1 MLTTK
6 RLFLE
11 KFTAEELPKL
21 MEIEHAPENCKFT
34 WTNTIEE
41 HREELKDP
49 NVLTLAVKKRENCD
63 IIGDVIINLDFDSW
77 WFEIKRIAF
86 SEKGSGYGRE
96 TMNALIKYAFEDLNM
111 NKVWLE
117 AYTDNKVGRNLY
129 ESLGFHI
136 DGILRQ
142 HHKTERGIL
151 DQMQFS
157 MLIGEYRELKEKG
170 VFQDNFKDGK

>member
-6 RLFLE
+6 RLILE
-11 KFTAEELPKL
+11 KFKAEELSEL
-21 MEIEHAPENCKFT
+21 MKIEHDPENCKFT
-34 WTNTIEE
+34 WTNTLEE
-41 HREELKDP
+41 HLEELKDP
-49 NVLTLAVKKRENCD
+49 DVLTLAVKKRENGN
-63 IIGDVIINLDFDSW
+63 IIGDVIINLDFESE

-96 TMNALIKYAFEDLNM
+96 TMNALIKYAFEELNM

-157 MLIGEYRELKEKG
+157 MLAGEYRQLKEKG
-170 VFQDNFKDGK
+170 VFTR

>member
-1 MLTTK
+1 MLKTK
-6 RLFLE
+6 RLILE
-11 KFTAEELPKL
+11 KFKAEELSEL
-21 MEIEHAPENCKFT
+21 MKIEHDPENCKFT
-34 WTNTIEE
+34 WTNTLEE
-41 HREELKDP
+41 HLEELKDP
-49 NVLTLAVKKRENCD
+49 DVLTLAVKKRENGN
-63 IIGDVIINLDFDSW
+63 IIGDVIINLDFESE

-96 TMNALIKYAFEDLNM
+96 TMNALIKYAFEELNM

-157 MLIGEYRELKEKG
+157 MLAGEYRQLKEKG
-170 VFQDNFKDGK
+170 VFTR

>member
-6 RLFLE
+6 RLILE
-11 KFTAEELPKL
+11 KFKAEELSEL
-21 MEIEHAPENCKFT
+21 MKIEHDPENCKFT
-34 WTNTIEE
+34 WTNTLEE
-41 HREELKDP
+41 HLEELKDP
-49 NVLTLAVKKRENCD
+49 DVLTLAVKKRENGN
-63 IIGDVIINLDFDSW
+63 IIGDVIINLDFESE

-96 TMNALIKYAFEDLNM
+96 TMNALIKYAFEELNM

-117 AYTDNKVGRNLY
+117 AYNDNKVGRNLY

-157 MLIGEYRELKEKG
+157 MLAGEYRQLKEKG
-170 VFQDNFKDGK
+170 VFTR

>member
-6 RLFLE
+6 RLILE
-11 KFTAEELPKL
+11 KFKAEELSEL
-21 MEIEHAPENCKFT
+21 MKIEHDPENCKFT
-34 WTNTIEE
+34 WTNTLEE
-41 HREELKDP
+41 HLEELKDP
-49 NVLTLAVKKRENCD
+49 DVLTLAVKKRENGN
-63 IIGDVIINLDFDSW
+63 IIGDVIINLDFESE

-96 TMNALIKYAFEDLNM
+96 TMNALIKYAFEELNM

-151 DQMQFS
+151 NQMQFS
-157 MLIGEYRELKEKG
+157 MLAGEYRQLKEKG
-170 VFQDNFKDGK
+170 VFTR

>member
-6 RLFLE
+6 RLILE
-11 KFTAEELPKL
+11 KFKAEELSEL
-21 MEIEHAPENCKFT
+21 MKIEHDPGNCKFT
-34 WTNTIEE
+34 WTNTLEE
-41 HREELKDP
+41 HLEELKDP
-49 NVLTLAVKKRENCD
+49 DVLTLAVKKRENGN
-63 IIGDVIINLDFDSW
+63 IIGDVIINLDFESE

-96 TMNALIKYAFEDLNM
+96 TMNALIKYAFEELNM

-157 MLIGEYRELKEKG
+157 MLAGEYRQLKEKG
-170 VFQDNFKDGK
+170 VFTR